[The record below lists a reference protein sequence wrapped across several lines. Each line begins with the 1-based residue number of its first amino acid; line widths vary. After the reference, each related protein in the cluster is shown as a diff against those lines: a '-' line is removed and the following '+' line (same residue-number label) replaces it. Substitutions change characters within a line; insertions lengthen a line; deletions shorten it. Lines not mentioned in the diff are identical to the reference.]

1 MLGHVSSENK
11 TYHSFAEHFKLV
23 SLETLQKVTFRLEKN
38 RRCLRSMVVFLYALI
53 VIANC
58 SRRHS
63 VNVVP
68 VVEAIVVEVVANSC
82 HKVRNDVHVVELGYL
97 RQASR
102 GQHIEA
108 HLHHVSAVKVVVVL
122 DILAVPLLN
131 PVEEGRKLLLVV
143 KMQLGQNL
151 RYRVDHV
158 QSQVLQTLVPS
169 NFVAKLKDVE
179 FPFV

>member
-1 MLGHVSSENK
+1 
-11 TYHSFAEHFKLV
+11 
-23 SLETLQKVTFRLEKN
+23 
-38 RRCLRSMVVFLYALI
+38 
-53 VIANC
+53 
-58 SRRHS
+58 
-63 VNVVP
+63 
-68 VVEAIVVEVVANSC
+68 
-82 HKVRNDVHVVELGYL
+82 
-97 RQASR
+97 
-102 GQHIEA
+102 
-108 HLHHVSAVKVVVVL
+108 VVL